1 MTNTFLISEAQ
12 IRNYTDIED
21 NIDTALIN
29 NGIREAQDINLQTVL
44 GTLLTNKLYT
54 LVDAGTI
61 GDAANSAY
69 KTLLDNYI
77 QNMLIYASYW
87 YILDAI
93 YMRSRNNGLLIP
105 DGGENS
111 VAVDRSMYNV
121 KRQAVEN
128 KMQFYSDLLTDF
140 IIEEQVNYPELNAS
154 NKLYDLNPNYD
165 SKYGSP
171 FVFNRRGRLTQE
183 FIDRGI
189 RVYDTRYKQYPQ

>member
-21 NIDTALIN
+21 NVDSALIK
-29 NGIREAQDINLQTVL
+29 NGIREAQDIKLQTVL
-44 GTLLTNKLYT
+44 GTLLIDKLYS

-61 GDAANSAY
+61 GDAANAAY
-69 KTLLDNYI
+69 KTLLDSYI
-77 QNMLIYASYW
+77 QDMLIYAAYW
-87 YILDAI
+87 YILDSI
-93 YMRSRNNGLLIP
+93 YIRSRNNGLLIP

-111 VAVDRSMYNV
+111 IAADRSMFNV
-121 KRQAVEN
+121 KRQAVQN
-128 KMQFYSDLLTDF
+128 KMEFYSDLLTDY

-154 NKLYDLNPNYD
+154 NKLYDLNPNYN

-171 FVFNRRGRLTQE
+171 FVFNRKGRLTQE

>member
-21 NIDTALIN
+21 NIDTALIK
-29 NGIREAQDINLQTVL
+29 NGIREAQDIKLQTVL
-44 GTLLTNKLYT
+44 GTLLTDKLYS

-61 GDAANSAY
+61 GDSANAAY
-69 KTLLDNYI
+69 KTLLDDYI

-87 YILDAI
+87 YILDSV

-111 VAVDRSMYNV
+111 VAADRSIYNV

-128 KMQFYSDLLTDF
+128 KMQFYSDLLTDY

-183 FIDRGI
+183 FINRGI